1 MKTEQA
7 KQLTQKA
14 LDELTGALKA
24 GRSEALTAYLRAMSH
39 FHRYS
44 FSNVMLIWSQKPD
57 ATRVAGFRTWK
68 KLGRYVR
75 KGEKGIAIIA
85 PMAVKAKRDDDAA
98 ARGDDEQNDRVLR
111 FRVVHVFD
119 LSQTDGEPL
128 PEFESVSGEPGEH
141 AERLEA
147 FVRSHGIAIEY
158 ADDLNGADGVSRGG
172 KIVLRRDLATAEHF
186 AVLVH
191 ELAHEMLHRD
201 PETRPK
207 SRTVRETEAEAV
219 AFVVS
224 AATGL
229 ATGTAASDYIQLY
242 QGDAETLAASLDR
255 IQRASAEIIEAL
267 TGTDDDANADLQP
280 TGEAR
285 EEVRP

>member
-7 KQLTQKA
+7 KQLTQDA
-14 LDELTGALKA
+14 LDRLTEAIEA
-24 GRSEALTAYLRAMSH
+24 GQSETLTAYLRAMSL

-44 FSNVMLIWSQKPD
+44 FSNIMLIWNQKPD

-85 PMAVKAKRDDDAA
+85 PMLIKAREDSQATEQRDN
-98 ARGDDEQNDRVLR
+98 EKMLR

-119 LSQTDGEPL
+119 LSQTDGDPL
-128 PEFESVSGEPGEH
+128 PEFEKVSGDPGEH
-141 AERLEA
+141 TERLEA
-147 FVRSHGIAIEY
+147 FVRRRGIVIEY
-158 ADDLNGADGVSRGG
+158 ADDLNGAHGLSRGG
-172 KIVLRRDLATAEHF
+172 TIVLLRELTTAEHF

-201 PETRPK
+201 PESRPE

-224 AATGL
+224 SAIGL
-229 ATGTAASDYIQLY
+229 ETGTAASDYIQLY
-242 QGDAETLAASLDR
+242 QGDAETLTASLDR
-255 IQRASAEIIEAL
+255 IQRTSAEIIEAL
-267 TGTDDDANADLQP
+267 TGTDDGTSADLQP
-280 TGEAR
+280 ACDVQ

>member
-7 KQLTQKA
+7 KQLTQDA

-39 FHRYS
+39 FHQYS
-44 FSNVMLIWSQKPD
+44 FGNIMLIWSQKPD

-68 KLGRYVR
+68 KLNRYVR

-85 PMAVKAKRDDDAA
+85 PMLVRAKQDDEAAERSDDDN
-98 ARGDDEQNDRVLR
+98 EKMLR
-111 FRVVHVFD
+111 FRVVYVFD
-119 LSQTDGEPL
+119 VSQTDGEPL
-128 PEFESVSGEPGEH
+128 PEFEKVSGDPGEH
-141 AERLEA
+141 TERLEA
-147 FVRSHGIAIEY
+147 FVRGRGITIEY
-158 ADDLNGADGVSRGG
+158 ADDLNGAHGVSRGG
-172 KIVLRRDLATAEHF
+172 SITLLRDLTTAEHF

-224 AATGL
+224 AAIGL
-229 ATGTAASDYIQLY
+229 ETGTAASDYIQLY

-255 IQRASAEIIEAL
+255 IQRSSAEIIEAL
-267 TGTDDDANADLQP
+267 TASDDDDTTADLQP
-280 TGEAR
+280 ACEAR